1 MGYVGVKGG
10 KDAILNAENLVE
22 YYRCRKG
29 GRPLRVEQIQDQMR
43 LLVDKVMSEGSLY
56 STEIAAIALKQ
67 TEGDPMEAA
76 YLVRAFRSTVARTC
90 FSVPA
95 RSAEMFL
102 IRRISSSF
110 QDIPWGQVLGPSR
123 DYAQRLIRFDLKQE
137 DRLAVDPPRS
147 ENEALLDKASLSEGE
162 APLDQP
168 VEKVVDYLRRQ
179 GLMETPAKDRD
190 RVPYDITRQPLVFP
204 LDRSARLQRLTRG
217 EDGAVLTL
225 GYASLRGWGSVHPT
239 LAEVRVGYLPVKIRH
254 PYWGTEVVIGTVMV
268 TEVEA
273 ICSFKKVEDPASGEE
288 RYLFTLGYGMV
299 FGHNER
305 KAIAMSILD
314 RALCATRPTSPIE
327 DQEFVL
333 YHIDSMESQGFISHL
348 KLPHYVSF
356 QSTLDRIRSIR
367 EKKKTAGAGA
377 PSS

>member
-10 KDAILNAENLVE
+10 KDAILNAETLVE

-29 GRPLRVEQIQDQMR
+29 GQPIGVDQIQNQMR

-56 STEIAAIALKQ
+56 APEIAALALKQ

-76 YLVRAFRSTVARTC
+76 YLVRAFRSTVSRVC

-95 RSAEMFL
+95 KSEEMFC

-110 QDIPWGQVLGPSR
+110 QDIPGGQVLGPSR
-123 DYAQRLIRFDLKQE
+123 DYAQRLIRFDLKDE
-137 DRLAVDPPRS
+137 TRFTVDPPRTI
-147 ENEALLDKASLSEGE
+147 DDT
-162 APLDQP
+162 PLDEP

-179 GLMETPAKDRD
+179 GLMETPVKDSD
-190 RVPYDITRQPLVFP
+190 QVPYDITRQPVVFP
-204 LDRSARLQRLTRG
+204 LDRSARLQRLSRG
-217 EDGAVLTL
+217 EDGAVLAL

-254 PYWGTEVVIGTVMV
+254 PYWQTEVTIGTIMV

-273 ICSFKKVEDPASGEE
+273 ICSFKKVTDPHSGEE
-288 RYLFTLGYGMV
+288 VYLFTLGYGLV
-299 FGHNER
+299 FGHNDR

-314 RALCATRPTSPIE
+314 RALCAEDPNSPIE

-333 YHIDSMESQGFISHL
+333 YHIDNMESQGFISHL

-356 QSTLDRIRSIR
+356 QSALDRIRSIR
-367 EKKKTAGAGA
+367 HKKN
-377 PSS
+377 SSNAAVTPA

>member
-10 KDAILNAENLVE
+10 KDAILNAETLVE

-29 GRPLRVEQIQDQMR
+29 GRPIGVDQIQNQMR

-56 STEIAAIALKQ
+56 APEIAALALKQ

-76 YLVRAFRSTVARTC
+76 YLVRAFRSTVSRVC

-95 RSAEMFL
+95 KSAEMFC

-110 QDIPWGQVLGPSR
+110 QDIPGGQVLGPSR
-123 DYAQRLIRFDLKQE
+123 DYAQRLIRFDLKDE
-137 DRLAVDPPRS
+137 ARFTADPPRTK
-147 ENEALLDKASLSEGE
+147 DDT
-162 APLDQP
+162 PLDEP

-179 GLMETPAKDRD
+179 GLMETPVKDLD
-190 RVPYDITRQPLVFP
+190 QLPYDITRQPVVFP
-204 LDRSARLQRLTRG
+204 LDRSARLQRLSRG
-217 EDGAVLTL
+217 EDGAVLAL

-254 PYWGTEVVIGTVMV
+254 PYWQTEVTIGTIMV

-273 ICSFKKVEDPASGEE
+273 ICSFKKVADPQSGEE
-288 RYLFTLGYGMV
+288 AYLFTLGYGLV
-299 FGHNER
+299 FGHNDR

-314 RALCATRPTSPIE
+314 RALCAEDPKSPIE

-333 YHIDSMESQGFISHL
+333 YHIDNMESQGFISHL

-356 QSTLDRIRSIR
+356 QSALDRIRSIR
-367 EKKKTAGAGA
+367 EKKNSPNTAVT
-377 PSS
+377 PV

>member
-1 MGYVGVKGG
+1 MSYVGVKGG
-10 KDAILNAENLVE
+10 KDAILNAEQLVE

-29 GRPLRVEQIQDQMR
+29 GRPLAVDQIQNQMR

-56 STEIAAIALKQ
+56 SPEIAAIALKQ

-76 YLVRAFRSTVARTC
+76 YLVRAFRSTVSRTC

-95 RSAEMFL
+95 KSEEMFC

-123 DYAQRLIRFDLKQE
+123 DYAQRLIRFDLKDE
-137 DRLAVDPPRS
+137 AHLAVDPPRTDD
-147 ENEALLDKASLSEGE
+147 N
-162 APLDQP
+162 APLDEP
-168 VEKVVDYLRRQ
+168 VEKVVAYLRRQ
-179 GLMETPAKDRD
+179 GLMETPVKDHD
-190 RVPYDITRQPLVFP
+190 QVPYDITRQPMAFP
-204 LDRSARLQRLTRG
+204 MDRSARLQRLTRG
-217 EDGAVLTL
+217 EDGAVLAL

-254 PYWGTEVVIGTVMV
+254 PYWRTEVVIGSVMV

-273 ICSFKKVEDPASGEE
+273 ICSFKKVEDPQSGTE

-299 FGHNER
+299 FGHNDR

-314 RALCATRPTSPIE
+314 RALCADQPTSPVE

-333 YHIDSMESQGFISHL
+333 FHIDNMESQGFISHL

-356 QSTLDRIRSIR
+356 QSALDRIRSIR
-367 EKKKTAGAGA
+367 DKSNNTRANTPA
-377 PSS
+377 S